1 LALDS
6 ITGTLA
12 EGARV
17 GLVGHNGAGKSTLLR
32 LIAGIYE
39 PCSGTAH
46 IEGRVA
52 PLFNISLGMDPEATG
67 FENIVTRGLFLG
79 LSRSE
84 IQNKVAE
91 IAAFTELDA
100 FLDLPI
106 RTYSEGMRTR
116 LAFAVSTSIE
126 PEILLLD
133 EGIGAG
139 DAAFL
144 AKADKRL
151 AEFTARAGIIVVA
164 SHSPGLI
171 RRMCDKV
178 VLLEHGRIALVGD
191 TDAVLNDY
199 QARTNAQGM
208 RTSSA
213 AVSGRATSAR

>member
-1 LALDS
+1 
-6 ITGTLA
+6 
-12 EGARV
+12 
-17 GLVGHNGAGKSTLLR
+17 
-32 LIAGIYE
+32 
-39 PCSGTAH
+39 
-46 IEGRVA
+46 
-52 PLFNISLGMDPEATG
+52 MDLEATG

-84 IQNKVAE
+84 IEGKVSE

-106 RTYSEGMRTR
+106 RTYSEGMRAR

-151 AEFTARAGIIVVA
+151 SEFTARAGITVVA
-164 SHSPGLI
+164 SHSVGLI
-171 RRMCDKV
+171 RRMCKKA
-178 VLLEHGRIALVGD
+178 VLMEHGRIALIGD
-191 TDAVLNDY
+191 TDNVLKEYN
-199 QARTNAQGM
+199 ARAK
-208 RTSSA
+208 
-213 AVSGRATSAR
+213 ARG